1 MSEKKMGGWRPN
13 SGRKP
18 RAVEQELIGKLTE
31 YSEEVFNALHEAI
44 KQKRQWAIKL
54 WFERMYGKPK
64 DYKEIDLTTTQLEI
78 PTIVFKKTE
87 DNNKIDM

>member
-1 MSEKKMGGWRPN
+1 MARGGFREN

-18 RAVEQELIGKLTE
+18 RGVEQELIGKLSE

-44 KQKRQWAIKL
+44 KQKRQWAIRL

-64 DYKEIDLTTTQLEI
+64 EYKEIDLRTTQLEI
-78 PTIVFKKTE
+78 PTIVWKSTE
-87 DNNKIDM
+87 QMNNKIDM

>member
-1 MSEKKMGGWRPN
+1 MARGGFREN

-18 RAVEQELIGKLTE
+18 RAVEQELIGKLSE

-44 KQKRQWAIKL
+44 KQKRQWAIRL

-64 DYKEIDLTTTQLEI
+64 DYKEIDLRTTQLEI
-78 PTIVFKKTE
+78 PTIVWKSTE
-87 DNNKIDM
+87 QINNKIDM

>member
-1 MSEKKMGGWRPN
+1 MARGGFREN

-18 RAVEQELIGKLTE
+18 RAVEQELIGKLSE

-44 KQKRQWAIKL
+44 KQKRQWAIRL

-64 DYKEIDLTTTQLEI
+64 DYKEIDLRTTQLEI
-78 PTIVFKKTE
+78 PTIVWKSTE
-87 DNNKIDM
+87 QMNNKIDM